1 MLEPDGQNH
10 HGVDLHRGP
19 SERGRQSPPQGPSQ
33 LAIPKN
39 RSTPNFAHG
48 GPEKARIRFS
58 FDAGLTAGE
67 YDTMSRSPVMT
78 EHEHGLGASGLRRI
92 RQQPPSRGL
101 TTPSSESS
109 SRNPSVGPRSSSM
122 NLTVS
127 NSRAGSMATA
137 TAPSSPT
144 LNLTEDLTRFPS
156 ESLHSFSF
164 SHQSEEFIHNRQ
176 NVLKRSVEFMSQKL
190 GWGNSNAGIA
200 SAQARVS
207 GDHEMQGMLELLARA
222 KLVGANNIPG
232 FSSQAH
238 LIAPLTGPA
247 VAEDS
252 GNVFDDSFIPRSSS
266 PDEIFQSPDALSP
279 TSNRRSPV
287 PRPLLEQ
294 SSRHRSE
301 LAEVSIPPSHPQSE
315 PSSRTPTNESRT
327 TAQTSPPATRRP
339 SLKRAYTDTA
349 PLTLQNKLIDALAQP
364 YLATD
369 IHDQLLSPTIPPSAG
384 GSFMGTSH
392 PLGPAV
398 HGHSSRWSPAAQAIF
413 TTSSTVPYTILAAND
428 LACLVFGVTKAEVRK
443 MGILEV
449 VQKERRA
456 WLEEKLTAPGS
467 SSLGESC
474 RASPRSPPESQSTR
488 TSPTPTTSFLLG
500 RSGGVTAALLS
511 KPNSRQNP
519 KPPQRSQTDDGAG
532 SSLIARTKNVKA
544 GLFHP
549 SNKSR
554 GVLLCGDVVPIQKR
568 NGATGSASLW
578 VKEKRGG
585 LIWVLEE
592 IHEDVALLSLNEDA
606 QVTNIVGA
614 AGPIWGEDI
623 ATDGIDIGKLLPR
636 IPRQG
641 IVSGTGE
648 IDYAEVA
655 KRRYFSAR
663 YSGRVNIP
671 CIVDRVPG
679 CTDLKVSSFP
689 HIAGIMMLSAQTLE
703 ITSSNSV
710 FSAALFGQE
719 KPDGRLITELIPD
732 FDRMLKILTEEDGI
746 ILQDGIVI
754 PEHSFRRARAF
765 LALRDGKSDAA
776 SYFLRPDG
784 LPAKHRDGTE
794 IKIDAQLRVVK
805 SEINSSAP
813 TYDENVIEERSDEEE
828 DGHSAKNP
836 ESSSRLVYA
845 LWITYSR
852 HIHASRQNLGA
863 ASPLLP
869 RSATPPHQPSPGQT
883 EVDAPIEMESSD
895 EESKRRYSHA
905 ALLTTQ
911 LVAAAKKTAAKLTGR
926 QSSGPEE
933 KEEVPRIVEP
943 EPKKTINDFVIL
955 EEMGQGAYGQVK
967 LARYKKNGNRKMVL
981 KYVTKRRILV
991 DTWTRDRR
999 LGTVPLEIHV
1009 LDYLRR
1015 DGLKHPNIVEMNGFF
1030 EDDVNY
1036 YIEMIPHGLPGMD
1049 LFDYIELRVNMEEAE
1064 CRSIFVQVARAVH
1077 HLHTKAL
1084 VVHRDIKDE
1093 NVVLDGEGNIKLI
1106 DFGSA
1111 AYIKNG
1117 PFDVFVGTI
1126 DYAAPEVLAGKP
1138 YRGKEQDVWAL
1149 GILLYTI
1156 VYKENPFYSIDEIM
1170 DRDLRVP
1177 YVMSEDSIDLIRA
1190 MLDRDVESRIK
1201 IERVLEHPWFQAIE
1215 GGE

>member
-1 MLEPDGQNH
+1 
-10 HGVDLHRGP
+10 
-19 SERGRQSPPQGPSQ
+19 
-33 LAIPKN
+33 
-39 RSTPNFAHG
+39 
-48 GPEKARIRFS
+48 
-58 FDAGLTAGE
+58 
-67 YDTMSRSPVMT
+67 MSRSPVMT

-92 RQQPPSRGL
+92 RQQPPARAPTL
-101 TTPSSESS
+101 PPSESS

-122 NLTVS
+122 TLTFPP
-127 NSRAGSMATA
+127 SRAGSMALTSG
-137 TAPSSPT
+137 PSSPT
-144 LNLTEDLTRFPS
+144 LNFTEDLTRFPS

-164 SHQSEEFIHNRQ
+164 AHQSEEFIHNRQ

-207 GDHEMQGMLELLARA
+207 GDQEMQGMLELLARA

-232 FSSQAH
+232 FSSQTH
-238 LIAPLTGPA
+238 LIGPLTGPA
-247 VAEDS
+247 GAEDA
-252 GNVFDDSFIPRSSS
+252 GNPFEASFLPRSTS
-266 PDEIFQSPDALSP
+266 PDEMHDSPHASP
-279 TSNRRSPV
+279 TSSRKPALPSPV
-287 PRPLLEQ
+287 LEKSRQQ
-294 SSRHRSE
+294 SE
-301 LAEVSIPPSHPQSE
+301 IKEKDITVPQLDSE
-315 PSSRTPTNESRT
+315 PSTRTPTNESQT
-327 TAQTSPPATRRP
+327 TTQTSPPATRRQ
-339 SLKRAYTDTA
+339 SLKRTYTDIA
-349 PLTLQNKLIDALAQP
+349 PLTLKNKLMEALAQP
-364 YLATD
+364 YHAND
-369 IHDQLLSPTIPPSAG
+369 INDQLLSPTMPHSAV
-384 GSFMGTSH
+384 GSFVGTSH

-398 HGHSSRWSPAAQAIF
+398 HGHSSRWAPAAQAIF
-413 TTSSTVPYTILAAND
+413 TTSSTAPYTILAAND

-449 VQKERRA
+449 VQQERRA
-456 WLEEKLTAPGS
+456 WLEDKLGAPGS
-467 SSLGESC
+467 SSTYDSG
-474 RASPRSPPESQSTR
+474 RPGPRSPPESQSTQ
-488 TSPTPTTSFLLG
+488 TSPQPSTSFLLG
-500 RSGGVTAALLS
+500 RGGGVTAALLS

-519 KPPQRSQTDDGAG
+519 KQTRRAQTDDGAG
-532 SSLIARTKNVKA
+532 SSLVARSKNVKG
-544 GLFHP
+544 GLYHP

-592 IHEDVALLSLNEDA
+592 IHEDVAILSLDEDA
-606 QVTNIVGA
+606 QVTKIGGA
-614 AGPIWGEDI
+614 TGPIWGEHI
-623 ATDGIDIGKLLPR
+623 TRVGMDIGKLLPR
-636 IPRQG
+636 LPRQG
-641 IVSGTGE
+641 IDSGTGE

-663 YSGRVNIP
+663 NSGRVNIP

-689 HIAGIMMLSAQTLE
+689 HIAGIMVLSAKTLA

-719 KPDGRLITELIPD
+719 KPDGRPITELIPD
-732 FDRMLKILTEEDGI
+732 FDRMLKILIEEDGV
-746 ILQDGIVI
+746 ILRDGIVI

-784 LPAKHRDGTE
+784 LPGKHRDGSE

-805 SEINSSAP
+805 SDSKPSMPA
-813 TYDENVIEERSDEEE
+813 YDENVIEERSDEE
-828 DGHSAKNP
+828 DDHSGPK
-836 ESSSRLVYA
+836 SSSASELVYA

-863 ASPLLP
+863 ASPLL
-869 RSATPPHQPSPGQT
+869 SGIATPLHQPSPGQT
-883 EVDAPIEMESSD
+883 EVATPMEMESSD
-895 EESKRRYSHA
+895 EEIRTKPSHA
-905 ALLTTQ
+905 SMLTTQ
-911 LVAAAKKTAAKLTGR
+911 LKAVAKKTAAKLTGR
-926 QSSGPEE
+926 DPPPPVEE
-933 KEEVPRIVEP
+933 KKEEVPVIVEP
-943 EPKKTINDFVIL
+943 EQKKTIDDFVIL

-967 LARYKKNGNRKMVL
+967 LARYKKNGNKKMVL

-1015 DGLKHPNIVEMNGFF
+1015 DGLKHPNIVEMADFF

-1049 LFDYIELRVNMEEAE
+1049 LFDYIELRVNMEENE
-1064 CRSIFVQVARAVH
+1064 CRSIFVQVARAIH
-1077 HLHTKAL
+1077 HLHTKAS

-1170 DRDLRVP
+1170 DRDLRIP
-1177 YVMSEDSIDLIRA
+1177 YVMSEESIDLIRA
-1190 MLDRDVESRIK
+1190 MLDRDVDSRIA
-1201 IERVLEHPWFQAIE
+1201 IEKVLEHPWCLAIE
-1215 GGE
+1215 DD